1 MSIRR
6 VSKNSR
12 EKSIDATNIL
22 LGVMT
27 IVMLGLLAWLIVTQ
41 VQVSRV
47 ADRIGNATF
56 QNLTVATF
64 QILQNLTSTTSP
76 LFVRA
81 ENINTTE
88 GTFYFTTRL
97 TGQTSFSGAKTAVLA
112 VWAVMETTFTG
123 DGTTMAQLAINM
135 SNTNGIL
142 LASVPGVF
150 NFIQFPML
158 FVGEDGLAPQGS
170 FVSNEPGSGLTLTQL
185 GIAIVPFPGSPPQKY
200 TSQLVEVVLGDY
212 FPQLLSS

>member
-1 MSIRR
+1 
-6 VSKNSR
+6 VSRSSR
-12 EKSIDATNIL
+12 EKGVDATNIL
-22 LGVMT
+22 LGIMT
-27 IVMLGLLAWLIVTQ
+27 IVVLGLLGWAVATQ

-56 QNLTVATF
+56 RNLTVATF

-88 GTFYFTTRL
+88 GTFYFATRL
-97 TGQTSFSGAKTAVLA
+97 TGQTSFSGAKTAVLT
-112 VWAVMETTFTG
+112 VWAVVQTTFTG
-123 DGTTMAQLAINM
+123 DGTTVAQLAINM
-135 SNTNGIL
+135 SNTNGVL

-150 NFIQFPML
+150 NFVQFPIL

-170 FVSNEPGSGLTLTQL
+170 FVSNEPGTGLTLTQL
-185 GIAIVPFPGSPPQKY
+185 GIAIIPSVGSPPQKY
-200 TSQLVEVVLGDY
+200 TSQLIEIVLGDY